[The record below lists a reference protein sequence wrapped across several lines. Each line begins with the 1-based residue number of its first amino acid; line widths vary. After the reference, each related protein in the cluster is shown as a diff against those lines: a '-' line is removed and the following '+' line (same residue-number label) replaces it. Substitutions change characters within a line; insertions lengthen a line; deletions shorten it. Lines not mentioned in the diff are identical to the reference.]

1 MTRKSEGVWNLN
13 HSGGAPLARYGPRVA
28 IVLVNWNG
36 WRDTIECLES
46 ARLLEYPSYL
56 TIVVD
61 NDSRDESVEQIG
73 RWVETKRGYVLMGY
87 SRETARQGGEPE
99 KEKALEGTKARD
111 RAVVI
116 RNTANTGPTGGANVG
131 VEYALKREHPP
142 DYLFLLDNDAV
153 VEPDTLTQLIEVS
166 QEENAGIVGGRVLDR
181 ATGQAQFFDR
191 TTTLGFFFHPLV
203 HDGRWRPPSG
213 TDSWPT
219 CNVHG
224 PAMLFRTDVVRAV
237 IAARGYFLDPAIFID
252 GWEFDVCS
260 FAQNLGHRTVATSR
274 AVVRHKS
281 EARCRNPMNP
291 VRYRDTTCSR
301 IRLAKSY
308 LPGRWRAA
316 FHLANAGLCAAR
328 VAKCLTRRRP
338 DVARAVVRGMMDG
351 YRRSTQDRNPTLRT
365 HDAA

>member
-1 MTRKSEGVWNLN
+1 MSHRTNTD
-13 HSGGAPLARYGPRVA
+13 PRVA
-28 IVLVNWNG
+28 IIVVNWNG

-46 ARLLEYPSYL
+46 VRLLECPGYL

-61 NDSRDESVEQIG
+61 NDSLDESVEQIG
-73 RWVETKRGYVLMGY
+73 RWAETKRGYVLMEY
-87 SRETARQGGEPE
+87 PHETARQGGESG
-99 KEKALEGTKARD
+99 KEQALECTNARD

-116 RNTANTGPTGGANVG
+116 RNTANTGPTGGANAG
-131 VEYALKREHPP
+131 VEYALKREHRA

-153 VEPDTLTQLIEVS
+153 VEPDSLTQLIEVS

-224 PAMLFRTDVVRAV
+224 PAMLFRTDVVQAV
-237 IAARGYFLDPAIFID
+237 TAARGYFLDPAIFID
-252 GWEFDVCS
+252 GWEFEVCS
-260 FAQNLGHRTVATSR
+260 FARMLGHNTVATTR

-281 EARCRNPMNP
+281 EARCRKPMNP
-291 VRYRDTTCSR
+291 VRYRDTAYSR

-308 LPGRWRAA
+308 LPGRWRPA

-328 VAKCLTRRRP
+328 VAKCLARRRP

-351 YRRSTQDRNPTLRT
+351 YRRSSQDRDPAVRAR
-365 HDAA
+365 DAA